1 MFDIPR
7 YLTSSQ
13 NSIPEVKI
21 FDLRNLGLKVSMAF
35 EWRRDGTG
43 RKESREHEASDEARQ
58 DGRSKER
65 RV

>member
-1 MFDIPR
+1 MEVR
-7 YLTSSQ
+7 LVGKLT
-13 NSIPEVKI
+13 NNKGRE
-21 FDLRNLGLKVSMAF
+21 
-35 EWRRDGTG
+35 GTG